1 MISQRA
7 SFAGQLLT
15 LAIRPTL
22 VCMLLIGYRLNCIYR
37 LFKAMSWLPI
47 LGFAYYSWID
57 TGEIIA
63 QRIREK
69 YNTGEV
75 ATHIQADGR
84 LVRRGIFNVEGG
96 TCCEL

>member
-22 VCMLLIGYRLNCIYR
+22 
-37 LFKAMSWLPI
+37 AMSWLPI